1 MRKSVAESRTSW
13 AGAPPAAQGSRGRAP
28 AQQLMIAHHLIMAT
42 HHLISATRH
51 PIRVTSLSPDCH
63 PIISPLS
70 LIIPS
75 VSLHYRLMMTSSS
88 HHCHSSLLSLDLSPP
103 LSELQTNL
111 SLAEPTR
118 PERSRPEEDPA
129 SQQPTYSAVARKSKG
144 PAPSP
149 GVTKAAPAP
158 GSSTSTPTQ
167 PAKSSGGFYSF
178 LKR

>member
-1 MRKSVAESRTSW
+1 M
-13 AGAPPAAQGSRGRAP
+13 
-28 AQQLMIAHHLIMAT
+28 
-42 HHLISATRH
+42 
-51 PIRVTSLSPDCH
+51 SLD
-63 PIISPLS
+63 
-70 LIIPS
+70 
-75 VSLHYRLMMTSSS
+75 
-88 HHCHSSLLSLDLSPP
+88 LSLDLSPP

-118 PERSRPEEDPA
+118 PERSRPEEEPA
-129 SQQPTYSAVARKSKG
+129 SQQPTYSAVARKTKG

-158 GSSTSTPTQ
+158 ASSTSTPTQ